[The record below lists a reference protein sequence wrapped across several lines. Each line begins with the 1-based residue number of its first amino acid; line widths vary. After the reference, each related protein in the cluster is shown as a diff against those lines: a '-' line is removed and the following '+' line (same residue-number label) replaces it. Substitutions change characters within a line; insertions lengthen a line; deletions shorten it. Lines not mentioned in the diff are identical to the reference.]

1 MPFSSLIKIVRQYH
15 NSVNGQQEASHDGAA
30 GSLQASAQDG
40 ALEASFS
47 ESEMK
52 SARWAWDWLRKQSQ
66 ITINQDKRYKGL
78 RLEDVLALPEADDT
92 PTQEVG
98 GGQDEAQQAPP
109 PTASRKNA
117 KGKESKKTLTHR
129 PRIFPTEELLWQT
142 IAHHGVD
149 YKRIPVLEWK
159 CLVGIASARHEG
171 ILQSDLRRLVDQDK
185 RSLPKRTDSLAKKGY
200 IAKRTIIAN
209 KMKTSKLWLLRF
221 APAEPENTKTKTGLD
236 LAPETLTMNLDPV
249 PWHVRWTGDGVDVE
263 AHARTIVAIVK
274 AWGVLRYCDLRSKM
288 GVGGQTARMK
298 TLAKAC
304 QRFVDMGVLKYTAA
318 AFAGARKI
326 FKDCLKFIREPTMDE
341 WQEFLAT
348 GKKTSV
354 YSDASRHRQPKS
366 NALALTGKP
375 GQNSANKNQG
385 PVTTIRVFPGWSPD
399 APLTQF
405 VFEVVRSAGPTGAS
419 NPQVSIATIGYSF
432 RRYMASLLA
441 KLAEANQPPHLKKFQ
456 VESKLVRS
464 GKTSAYM
471 FSVSKP
477 LIENSESAPPAGS
490 EEAQPASD
498 ESVKQGTPASTSIG
512 SRHGFGAIRAKAFP
526 NTQALSLSELCKPVK
541 RPAAYQRRRGGMIS
555 EAKRAAMDATSSAS
569 RTVEST
575 PAPDVQLREPTEPP
589 QVISP
594 EGAAAERERLTN
606 IPIEGPPGAFL
617 GEPGSLH
624 PRGRGRRRPVH
635 TIVVIIRL
643 QKLKDPSFWESL
655 QPKPVNDGVLDVRFD
670 GIAGKLELDPTGES
684 IKFVGTGESEGVPL
698 TVRIDSLMGAPFIQD
713 DPTSSDK
720 SLVLVT
726 ATTDEEGPSQTHA
739 FRFDNDEKSLS
750 KAVAFQQKIS
760 NKKPVAIAPQPEPT
774 TASPARGGACGGR
787 GGRGRGGARGRG
799 GKKGQAG
806 GAVWKC
812 DKCGGTWKN
821 DIGLKYHLTKAQT
834 PCNPDFDPASLLEKA
849 RKRRQATLAPPL
861 SSGPPSVTGDD
872 ESTGRAAKRRKQKHI
887 ARGQVYATIRSAM
900 RGRPDI
906 EHAFRGFVEEESESD
921 SDQPIAPSREL
932 ASTDSKAVPAKR
944 TGEASVLETG
954 AARFLP
960 STQFS
965 GLYVSSA
972 IKPATWDSNTPA
984 PPVASSNAR
993 QQAKAK
999 AVVDALTK
1007 VQPAIHK
1014 PQAQPSSLTA
1024 SETTLRT
1031 TPSLD
1036 QNEVSVHNGRI
1047 AVGLLDLFTNR
1058 GAGSAL
1064 EETHSDYPPLL
1075 GEDDEQN
1082 DAVNAGANA
1091 PTPAV
1096 GSTTSHQE
1104 LPEFMPSYSYDRILS
1119 ESKKRTAQ
1127 AADII
1132 QYLLDNNHGVF
1143 PGDKA
1148 LFYALTKVFLREF
1161 MGEVPPTWKNFHAA
1175 MRILESQK
1183 LAMVHTHMLHENGRR
1198 HACTM
1203 FVRTGVDPN
1212 GPIPTAMR
1220 QKMKDVYPSIYIPPA
1235 FSPTME
1241 ELAML
1246 EELDKKPEERD
1257 RADRGRQKEGASGD
1271 KDVKQN
1277 RNGNKFR
1284 SRRKID
1290 EVEVFNAPYYTRNM
1304 QAEPTPPPGD
1314 VNSYFANLNALPTKD
1329 SELTA
1334 SPGTPRKRPAAADL
1348 SFESPSAKKQRQ
1360 HYNKALELNIDPI
1373 LARFPT
1379 DPRPKRRDDNSEP
1392 RRAFKTQA
1400 SLPGT
1405 GIMST
1410 EPRSVVD
1417 AIRTYGLLPS
1427 RTGRRKRR
1435 DSMAGSGNMGKIPSE
1450 LGWARNPGLSSL
1462 PQSFWGNME
1471 PFGGRPPE
1479 GQASVRF
1486 LAPNTHL
1493 GDEAGGEGAGGEEGR
1508 PLIITNNKP
1517 PAEVL
1522 PIDPALIN
1530 VDEHTDQEAKA
1541 CVFVNPMAL
1550 GDSTPGTWPGLD
1562 LHYFE
1567 LNQEASFALQGWM
1580 PDRVKLLLENL
1591 PKSAEEMAKRN
1602 RGQPWKIT
1610 DSWLDQEWA
1619 RFWLS
1624 VSRIKTWELSQ
1635 HGSNL
1640 LLLGGSIAPE
1650 HIYINVSPS
1659 IERSSMKPV
1668 TLQWSEGTQY
1678 TLDTLPYEYL
1688 DDDDDMDDI
1697 SYVAR
1702 MPTRKVGR
1710 PKKVT
1715 EPKQRK
1721 RQRIA
1726 KVTEKTMGMVRGSKF
1741 KLPAIKTGRE
1751 LTAFPRSEEDFLRAP
1766 GDDSLQLDWTS
1777 ENVKLTAFVVI
1788 TTLLGGVDRIVDWG
1802 LMLRLFPDLTISQ
1815 LRHLWG
1821 DLKKDRQSTIVNLTD
1836 KFRKAYLKAY
1846 KNNELPSLDYN
1857 NTAAYD
1863 WKTLVKWAL
1872 KLDNTQRADI
1882 PASLEE
1888 VQTKYTLDDCQYAN
1902 REWRESYYHPQRS
1915 VFNRFQDASSDAL
1928 ACPAEPTPAPAQ
1940 NADMLLA
1947 LSWTRSLCVTPIDT
1961 YPTDM
1966 VIKRRESLYPRLRRA
1981 DVTELI
1987 MKGIEQLQKE
1997 GIISRSTSKFSNGRR
2012 WRFNNRV
2019 PDLLEKVAQ
2028 VDKLTKAVAFKRE
2041 LDAAFRTAGAKQRVT
2056 YVTNDGMML
2065 ALLNMQACGRLRVET
2080 TGQPHVPL
2088 GHEPGNYETRKYT
2101 KKYMHFRVDMVPT
2114 DTYLFDD
2121 HPQLASFRDRLR
2133 AAEPPSEGP
2142 GGAIPVWCD
2151 VFGKVDGSRWLRY
2164 LAAVLL
2170 TLASRG
2176 SMRADELVKTLKPTI
2191 MLFEAELVLG
2201 WAAKLD
2207 CLEPQME
2214 GLAPA
2219 VKEWWWMA
2227 LEAQKE
2233 RLDNAGKPRKMLPGG
2248 RRRMDGQEGRG
2259 EEGLY

>member
-1 MPFSSLIKIVRQYH
+1 MTGVGLEVLLEDLIPEIALSGDKGVPFNSLLKIVRQYH
-15 NSVNGQQEASHDGAA
+15 NSVNGQEEPCDGAA
-30 GSLQASAQDG
+30 ASSQALVQDG

-47 ESEMK
+47 EAEMK
-52 SARWAWDWLRKQSQ
+52 SAHWAWFWLRKQAQ
-66 ITINQDKRYKGL
+66 ITISQDKDKRY
-78 RLEDVLALPEADDT
+78 RALELKDVLALPEPDDT
-92 PTQEVG
+92 PAEAAVG
-98 GGQDEAQQAPP
+98 EADDAQQAPP
-109 PTASRKNA
+109 PKPTAASRKNA

-159 CLVGIASARHEG
+159 CLVGIASSRYEG

-221 APAEPENTKTKTGLD
+221 APVEPENTKTKTGLD
-236 LAPETLTMNLDPV
+236 LAPETLTMSLDPV

-375 GQNSANKNQG
+375 GQNTANKNQG

-405 VFEVVRSAGPTGAS
+405 VFEVVRSAGATGAS

-441 KLAEANQPPHLKKFQ
+441 KLADANQPPHLKKFQ

-477 LIENSESAPPAGS
+477 QPLIENGESAPPDGS
-490 EEAQPASD
+490 EEAQPPSAN
-498 ESVKQGTPASTSIG
+498 TPLG
-512 SRHGFGAIRAKAFP
+512 SRYGFGTIRAKAFP
-526 NTQALSLSELCKPVK
+526 NGQELALSELCKPVK
-541 RPAAYQRRRGGMIS
+541 RPAAYQRRRGGKIS
-555 EAKRAAMDATSSAS
+555 ESKRMPKDATSRSSAS

-575 PAPDVQLREPTEPP
+575 PAPEVLPQQPIEPP
-589 QVISP
+589 P
-594 EGAAAERERLTN
+594 ALTPAGAVAERERLAQ
-606 IPIEGPPGAFL
+606 IPIAGPPGAFI

-624 PRGRGRRRPVH
+624 PRGRGRRRPAH
-635 TIVVIIRL
+635 TIVVVIRL

-655 QPKPVNDGVLDVRFD
+655 QPKPVDVGALDVRFD
-670 GIAGKLELDPTGES
+670 GIAGKLELDPAGES
-684 IKFVGTGESEGVPL
+684 VKFVGIGGSEGAPL
-698 TVRIDSLMGAPFIQD
+698 IVRIDNLMGNPFIQD

-726 ATTDEEGPSQTHA
+726 TTTSEQDLSRTLA
-739 FRFDNDEKSLS
+739 FHFDNDEKTLG
-750 KAVAFQQKIS
+750 KVLAFQQRIS
-760 NKKPVAIAPQPEPT
+760 DKKPVAIAPPPTPT
-774 TASPARGGACGGR
+774 TASPARGGARGGR
-787 GGRGRGGARGRG
+787 GGRAGRGGAKGRG

-821 DIGLKYHLTKAQT
+821 DIGLKYHLTKAQN

-861 SSGPPSVTGDD
+861 
-872 ESTGRAAKRRKQKHI
+872 AA
-887 ARGQVYATIRSAM
+887 
-900 RGRPDI
+900 
-906 EHAFRGFVEEESESD
+906 
-921 SDQPIAPSREL
+921 
-932 ASTDSKAVPAKR
+932 
-944 TGEASVLETG
+944 
-954 AARFLP
+954 
-960 STQFS
+960 
-965 GLYVSSA
+965 
-972 IKPATWDSNTPA
+972 N
-984 PPVASSNAR
+984 
-993 QQAKAK
+993 
-999 AVVDALTK
+999 
-1007 VQPAIHK
+1007 
-1014 PQAQPSSLTA
+1014 
-1024 SETTLRT
+1024 
-1031 TPSLD
+1031 
-1036 QNEVSVHNGRI
+1036 
-1047 AVGLLDLFTNR
+1047 
-1058 GAGSAL
+1058 
-1064 EETHSDYPPLL
+1064 
-1075 GEDDEQN
+1075 
-1082 DAVNAGANA
+1082 
-1091 PTPAV
+1091 PAV
-1096 GSTTSHQE
+1096 GSTTSHHE
-1104 LPEFMPSYSYDRILS
+1104 LSEFKPSYSYDRILS

-1132 QYLLDNNHGVF
+1132 QYLLNNNDGVF

-1161 MGEVPPTWKNFHAA
+1161 LGEVPPTWKNFHAA

-1220 QKMKDVYPSIYIPPA
+1220 QKMKEVYPSIYIPPA

-1241 ELAML
+1241 ELALL
-1246 EELDKKPEERD
+1246 EELDKKPEER
-1257 RADRGRQKEGASGD
+1257 AAGD
-1271 KDVKQN
+1271 KEVKQN

-1290 EVEVFNAPYYTRNM
+1290 EVEVFNAPYYTRTM
-1304 QAEPTPPPGD
+1304 QAEPTPPPMD
-1314 VNSYFANLNALPTKD
+1314 TNSYFVNHNPLPTKD
-1329 SELTA
+1329 SELTP
-1334 SPGTPRKRPAAADL
+1334 SPGTSRKRPLAAEPPA
-1348 SFESPSAKKQRQ
+1348 ESPTAKKQRQ
-1360 HYNKALELNIDPI
+1360 HYNKALDLNIDP
-1373 LARFPT
+1373 
-1379 DPRPKRRDDNSEP
+1379 
-1392 RRAFKTQA
+1392 A

-1417 AIRTYGLLPS
+1417 AIKTYGLLPS

-1450 LGWARNPGLSSL
+1450 LGWAKNPGLSSL
-1462 PQSFWGNME
+1462 PLSFWGNMD
-1471 PFGGRPPE
+1471 PFGGRPRE
-1479 GQASVRF
+1479 SRASVRF

-1493 GDEAGGEGAGGEEGR
+1493 GDEIGGEGACGEEDR
-1508 PLIITNNKP
+1508 PPVATNNKP

-1522 PIDPALIN
+1522 PIDPALVN
-1530 VDEHTDQEAKA
+1530 VGEADGQETKA
-1541 CVFVNPMAL
+1541 CVFVNPTEL
-1550 GDSTPGTWPGLD
+1550 GDSAPGTWSGLD
-1562 LHYFE
+1562 LRYFE
-1567 LNQEASFALQGWM
+1567 LNQEASFALKGWM

-1591 PKSAEEMAKRN
+1591 PKSAEEMGKRN

-1659 IERSSMKPV
+1659 IERSNMQPMD
-1668 TLQWSEGTQY
+1668 LQWSEGTQY

-1702 MPTRKVGR
+1702 MPNRKVGR
-1710 PKKVT
+1710 PKKVV

-1751 LTAFPRSEEDFLRAP
+1751 LTAFPRSEEDFLRVP

-1821 DLKKDRQSTIVNLTD
+1821 DLKKDRQSTIVNLTE
-1836 KFRKAYLKAY
+1836 KFRKAFLRAY
-1846 KNNELPSLDYN
+1846 KNEELPPLDFN

-1863 WKTLVKWAL
+1863 WKSLIKWAL

-1882 PASLEE
+1882 PASREE

-1928 ACPAEPTPAPAQ
+1928 ACPAESAPTPAPDT
-1940 NADMLLA
+1940 DMLLA

-2028 VDKLTKAVAFKRE
+2028 VDKLTKAVAYKRE
-2041 LDAAFRTAGAKQRVT
+2041 LDAAFRSNDKKRVT
-2056 YVTNDGMML
+2056 YITNDGMML
-2065 ALLNMQACGRLRVET
+2065 ALLNMQACGRVRLET

-2101 KKYMHFRVDMVPT
+2101 KKYMHFRLDVVPT

-2121 HPQLASFRDRLR
+2121 EPQLAGFRDRLR

-2151 VFGKVDGSRWLRY
+2151 VFGKVDGGRWLRY

-2191 MLFEAELVLG
+2191 MLFEAELILG
-2201 WAAKLD
+2201 WAAALD

-2219 VKEWWWMA
+2219 VKEWWWMV
-2227 LEAQKE
+2227 LEAQQE
-2233 RLDNAGKPRKMLPGG
+2233 RLNNAGRPRKMLPGG
-2248 RRRMDGQEGRG
+2248 RRPEGRG